1 MHNMVA
7 PPNMAMPQF
16 MVSTLTAANIG
27 KKLIVVRTIQYAMA
41 MTLMGIPC
49 HLVSVS
55 LRMRKQT
62 TYPYS
67 EPERC
72 VW

>member
-27 KKLIVVRTIQYAMA
+27 KKLIVVRTTQYAMA
-41 MTLMGIPC
+41 MTLTGIPC
-49 HLVSVS
+49 HSVSVS
-55 LRMRKQT
+55 MRTRKQKILPR
-62 TYPYS
+62 YPT
-67 EPERC
+67 
-72 VW
+72 